1 MNKLGLKSAMEKE
14 LLQFILPEGLLSHFD
29 VIEILLLCDIKSKKE
44 FFEIVLEE
52 QNKILLPVDVIQ
64 YESKGF
70 TEVTLQDF
78 PLRGKP
84 TYLRIRRRRWRHK
97 QDPKNIIRN
106 DFSFVAEGAGFTQEL
121 SDFLKDTSGY
131 ERRYNNQ
138 HR

>member
-1 MNKLGLKSAMEKE
+1 LEQD
-14 LLQFILPEGLLSHFD
+14 LLQFVLPQGLLAHFD
-29 VIEILLLCDIKSKKE
+29 ILDIFLLCDVKGKKE

-52 QNKILLPVDVIQ
+52 KNKILLSVDASQ

-84 TYLRIRRRRWRHK
+84 TYLRIKRRRWRLKTDHK
-97 QDPKNIIRN
+97 QIIRN

>member
-1 MNKLGLKSAMEKE
+1 MLEKD
-14 LLQFILPEGLLSHFD
+14 LISHFLPEGLLAHFSITE
-29 VIEILLLCDIKSKKE
+29 VLLLGDTKSRKM
-44 FFEIVLEE
+44 FFEICLEE
-52 QNKILLPVDVIQ
+52 NNEILIDVDKSQ

-78 PLRGKP
+78 PLRGKA
-84 TYLRIRRRRWRHK
+84 TYLKIRRRRWRHK
-97 QDPKNIIRN
+97 TDPQKIIRN

>member
-1 MNKLGLKSAMEKE
+1 MKKE
-14 LLQFILPEGLLSHFD
+14 LAQYVLPEGLLAHFD
-29 VIEILLLCDIKSKKE
+29 IIDVFLLCDVKSRKE
-44 FFEIVLEE
+44 FFEILLEE
-52 QNKILLPVDVIQ
+52 QNKILIDVDASQ

-131 ERRYNNQ
+131 ARRYNSQ

>member
-1 MNKLGLKSAMEKE
+1 MDKA
-14 LLQFILPEGLLSHFD
+14 LLSHFLPEGLLAHFD
-29 VIEILLLCDIKSKKE
+29 IVEILVLGDVKSKKE
-44 FFEIVLEE
+44 FLEIVLEE
-52 QNKILLPVDVIQ
+52 QNKILADVDISQ

-97 QDPKNIIRN
+97 QDPQIIIRN
-106 DFSFVAEGAGFTQEL
+106 DFSYVAEGSGFTQEL

>member
-1 MNKLGLKSAMEKE
+1 LPKKVVEKD
-14 LLQFILPEGLLSHFD
+14 LFQFVLPEGLLVHFD
-29 VIEILLLCDIKSKKE
+29 ILDVLLLCDIKIKKE
-44 FFEIVLEE
+44 YFEIVLEE
-52 QNKILLPVDVIQ
+52 KNKILVDVDSTE

-84 TYLRIRRRRWRHK
+84 TYLRIKRRRWRHK
-97 QDPKNIIRN
+97 KDPTIIIRN

>member
-1 MNKLGLKSAMEKE
+1 MEKD
-14 LLQFILPEGLLSHFD
+14 LLQFVLPEGLLAHFD
-29 VIEILLLCDIKSKKE
+29 IIDVLLLCDVKSKKE
-44 FFEIVLEE
+44 FFEICLEE
-52 QNKILLPVDVIQ
+52 QNQILGGIDATQ

-84 TYLRIRRRRWRHK
+84 TYLRIKRRRWRHK
-97 QDPKNIIRN
+97 KDPKNIIRN